1 MSEAVV
7 IPLDRIIPDPKY
19 QPRDGGL
26 SASHIRLLMESD
38 PTTWPPSIVS
48 PDGKGEYDIIDGF
61 HRYEA
66 GARLG
71 LTHLPCV
78 VWEGA
83 GYPEAVAANIAH
95 GLPLSRADRKQAARW
110 WASTEP
116 GLSHREIGRRVGLSD
131 KTVAKAITSRTTEP
145 SQSRQ
150 TADPLD
156 RWFFKTAQLDRM
168 PSTRDVSR
176 EIATYEKEDRSGIA
190 KVYAAIGRALTEA
203 STPYLKG
210 R

>member
-1 MSEAVV
+1 MSDPIV
-7 IPLDRIIPDPKY
+7 IPLDRIIPDSQY
-19 QPRDGGL
+19 QPRESGL
-26 SASHIRLLMESD
+26 SASHVQLLTESD
-38 PTTWPPSIVS
+38 STTWPPLLVA
-48 PDGKGEYDIIDGF
+48 PNDDGTFALIDGF
-61 HRYEA
+61 HRRETASRLKLA
-66 GARLG
+66 G
-71 LTHLPCV
+71 LPCV

-95 GLPLSRADRKQAARW
+95 GLPLSRADRKEAARW

-116 GLSHREIGRRVGLSD
+116 ELSYREIARRVGLSD